1 MRFQTRDEQEEDE
14 TCEESVMIKRKQ
26 ELMSVSS
33 EDHATTG
40 AQMH

>member
-14 TCEESVMIKRKQ
+14 TCEASVMIKRKQ
-26 ELMSVSS
+26 ALMSVSS
-33 EDHATTG
+33 EDHATKG